1 MLVLDNED
9 QVRNISPDFSLLAD
23 VETRGVMVTAPGHEV
38 DFVSR
43 FFAPAVGIEED
54 PVTGSAHTML
64 VPYWSG
70 RLEKNELDARQI
82 SARGGALHCKLLEN
96 DRLEISGQACTF
108 MKGEIELSSSE

>member
-9 QVRNISPDFSLLAD
+9 QVRNVSPDFSLLAN
-23 VETRGVMVTAPGHEV
+23 VETRGVMVTAPGDEV

-70 RLEKNELDARQI
+70 RLDKRSLEARQI
-82 SARGGALHCKLLEN
+82 SERGGSLSCTLLDDE
-96 DRLEISGQACTF
+96 RMEITGQACTYL
-108 MKGEIELSSSE
+108 KGEINISDK